1 MISPDLSLD
10 FEQTKLAHLLWRINF
25 GNLIRKQPIPQ
36 FESFPFDPAE
46 SYLET
51 LITPG
56 LEADI
61 SGLLELT
68 KSIKSDISFILS
80 QLPAKD
86 EELVL
91 TLLVKVFSKADSI
104 LAILESIYFPE
115 KTFELSEVKKGN
127 PIQWDSKWELG
138 IGELDSQHK
147 SLVSIINE
155 LQSAIYAGSDSKKI
169 GVILYKLEDY
179 TRLHFTTEEIY
190 IKYFGY
196 PGLKGHQRQHNI
208 FIDYLVQFRLN
219 LSSGFQ
225 QPQDLYTFL
234 LKWLIFHISRSDKD
248 FMKFQPKSDEQSE
261 TTRNI

>member
-36 FESFPFDPAE
+36 FESYPFDPTNSHLE
-46 SYLET
+46 S

-61 SGLLELT
+61 SGLLELAEVV
-68 KSIKSDISFILS
+68 KSDIATILFL
-80 QLPAKD
+80 LPAEN
-86 EELVL
+86 EE
-91 TLLVKVFSKADSI
+91 KVFELLQKVFATADSI
-104 LAILESIYFPE
+104 LSILEPIYFPE
-115 KTFELSEVKKGN
+115 KTLELSDLKGST
-127 PIQWDSKWELG
+127 IQWNSNWELG

-155 LQSAIYAGSDSKKI
+155 LQSAILAGSDSKTLCR
-169 GVILYKLEDY
+169 ILYKLEDY

-196 PGLKGHQRQHNI
+196 PGLKGHQKQHNI

-248 FMKFQPKSDEQSE
+248 FMKFQPKSDEKSE
-261 TTRNI
+261 TNRNT